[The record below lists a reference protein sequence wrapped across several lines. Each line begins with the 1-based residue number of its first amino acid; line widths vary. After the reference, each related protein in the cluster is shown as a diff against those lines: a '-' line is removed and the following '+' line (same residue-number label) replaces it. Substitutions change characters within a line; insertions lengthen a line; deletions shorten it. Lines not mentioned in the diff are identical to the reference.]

1 MKKEAKEFL
10 KNSSGILI
18 FAIMIIGVVIFSDLT
33 NFPSEELNFI
43 IILMAAFIIW
53 QVFSQALR
61 YESKELQ
68 QKVIKAIMIALI
80 LLAILGVVLFFIVSL

>member
-1 MKKEAKEFL
+1 MKKEAKEYL

-18 FAIMIIGVVIFSDLT
+18 FAIIIIGVVIFSNLT

-43 IILMAAFIIW
+43 IILLAVVIIW

-68 QKVIKAIMIALI
+68 QNLHMNTACKIIH
-80 LLAILGVVLFFIVSL
+80 VLPMTHHDPMCI

>member
-1 MKKEAKEFL
+1 MKKEAKEYL

-18 FAIMIIGVVIFSDLT
+18 FAIIIIGVVIFSNLT

-43 IILMAAFIIW
+43 IILLAVVIIW

-68 QKVIKAIMIALI
+68 QKVLKAAMLALI
-80 LLAILGVVLFFIVSL
+80 LLAILGVVVFFIVSL